1 MKLIH
6 VVSNVMSNK
15 EHYNRLT
22 NEDRLALIKES
33 LEFIYSQEDSD
44 KAYEKVL
51 DLINKYNKS
60 VKSVP
65 YYLTQK
71 DIIIITYGD
80 QVFQHGKTPLS
91 TLYRFL
97 NDYVQDV
104 INTVHILPFYPY
116 SSDDG
121 FSIVN
126 YKGVC
131 PLKGSW
137 KDIENIRKSH
147 RIMFDCVINHM
158 SQLSKWFNNY
168 LANVSDFE
176 DFFIDIDPSTDLTNV
191 VRPRTS
197 PLLTEFVDDER
208 KIRNIW
214 TTFSGDQVDLNYANY
229 KVLLKVLDVLLYY
242 IEKGAS
248 LIRLD
253 AIAYTWKD
261 TETPCVHL
269 PQTHELIQL
278 MREVMHAVAPEVI
291 IITETNVPHGE
302 NISYFG
308 SGHDEAQMVYNFAL
322 PPLLAFSILKS
333 DTTKLTNW
341 AKGLSLPSDGVCFF
355 NFTASHDGIG
365 VRAVNEILDEKEMSF
380 LVRTAISHGGFASYR
395 AIGNEEE
402 SPYELNCSYID
413 LLTDPDEDDSIRVKR
428 MILSQAVVLTMPG
441 VPGIY
446 FHSLVGSRNY
456 HEAVRKT
463 RIYRTINRDKLNY
476 DNLKELLEEE
486 GSLEKTLFKRYK
498 QLLSIRIHEDAFNPF
513 GKFEFPDLGSKI
525 FAIKRYALD
534 ENESIL
540 ALFNFDSESVE
551 ISLPNENSEHLVD
564 IITHAKIDSKNI
576 SLEPYQI
583 VWLKTHKENYEQT

>member
-1 MKLIH
+1 
-6 VVSNVMSNK
+6 MSNK
-15 EHYNRLT
+15 EHYTRLT
-22 NEDRLALIKES
+22 TENRLALIKES
-33 LEFIYSQEDSD
+33 LDFVYSKDDSA
-44 KAYEKVL
+44 KAYEHIL
-51 DLINKYNKS
+51 DLINKYK
-60 VKSVP
+60 KRIISVP

-71 DIIIITYGD
+71 DIILITYGD
-80 QVFQHGKTPLS
+80 QVFHHGKTALD
-91 TLYRFL
+91 TLNRFL
-97 NDYVQDV
+97 NEYVQDV

-137 KDIENIRKSH
+137 KDIQNIRTNH

-168 LANVSDFE
+168 LANVPEFE
-176 DFFIDIDPSTDLTNV
+176 DFFIDADPSTDLTNV

-197 PLLTEFVDDER
+197 PLLTEFIDDEG
-208 KIRNIW
+208 KIRNVW
-214 TTFSGDQVDLNYANY
+214 TTFSSDQVDLNYANY
-229 KVLLKVLDVLLYY
+229 KVLLKILDVLLYY

-261 TETPCVHL
+261 IETPCVHL

-341 AKGLSLPSDGVCFF
+341 AKELVLPSDGVCFF

-365 VRAVNEILDEKEMSF
+365 VRAVNDILDEKEMSF

-395 AIGNEEE
+395 AIGDEEE
-402 SPYELNCSYID
+402 LPYELNCSYID
-413 LLTDPDEDDSIRVKR
+413 LLTNPDEEDSVRVKR
-428 MILSQAVVLTMPG
+428 MILSQAVVLAMPG

-456 HEAVRKT
+456 HEAVRKS
-463 RIYRTINRDKLNY
+463 RINRTINRDKLNY

-486 GSLEKTLFKRYK
+486 GSLQKALFKRYK
-498 QLLSIRIHEDAFNPF
+498 QLLSIRIHEEAFNPF
-513 GKFEFPDLGSKI
+513 GKFEFLDFGNKV
-525 FAIKRYALD
+525 FAIKRYAED

-540 ALFNFDSESVE
+540 ALFNFVCESVE
-551 ISLPNENSEHLVD
+551 ITLPNENSEHLVD
-564 IITHAKIDSKNI
+564 IITHAKINSKNI

-583 VWLKTHKENYEQT
+583 VWLKNHKESYE